1 MKNNNLIQ
9 KTAMLMLTTLLAF
22 HLSSLTMAASDDI
35 PDLSGFWGVGRCPD
49 GTFMGCN
56 ELAKDDEKLS
66 SRARAYQ
73 AAIDEH
79 AQPKYDCAPMA
90 VPHLHTD
97 PYNYRIEQLEDRVN
111 IYYAK
116 DDVVRTIWL
125 IEHDHPEPRVSDFF
139 IQGHSHGW
147 YEDGALVIETDKFT
161 FDPQGLNADFQ
172 IPSSTQKQVTERF
185 KREGNNLAFSVTTID
200 TLFLLEPWT
209 YEVVST
215 PVADLGG
222 EWICSVRSSRHSLRF
237 VPLKYKEDPTPDRL
251 EYLQD

>member
-1 MKNNNLIQ
+1 MNNKNTGNNTPI
-9 KTAMLMLTTLLAF
+9 LMLAT
-22 HLSSLTMAASDDI
+22 LTMISLSPLAPAASNDI

-56 ELAKDDEKLS
+56 ELARDDDKLTL
-66 SRARAYQ
+66 RAKAYQ

-116 DDVVRTIWL
+116 DDVVRTIWMKDS
-125 IEHDHPEPRVSDFF
+125 EHPEPKVSEFF

-147 YEDGALVIETDKFT
+147 YEDDTLVIETDKFT

-185 KREGNNLAFSVTTID
+185 QRDGDNLAFSVTTID
-200 TLFLLEPWT
+200 TFFLLEPWT
-209 YEVVST
+209 YEVVSR
-215 PVADLGG
+215 PAADLGG
-222 EWICSVRSSRHSLRF
+222 EWTCSVRGSRRTLRF
-237 VPLKYKEDPTPDRL
+237 VPPKYPDDPAPDRL
-251 EYLQD
+251 EYLEN